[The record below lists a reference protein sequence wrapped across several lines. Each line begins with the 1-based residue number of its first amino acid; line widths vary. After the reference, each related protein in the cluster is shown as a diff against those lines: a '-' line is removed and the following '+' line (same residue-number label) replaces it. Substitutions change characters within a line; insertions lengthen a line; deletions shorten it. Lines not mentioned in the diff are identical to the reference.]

1 MRPSSLKRLIDD
13 PAAAK
18 VLFRGWK
25 PVGTRQHC
33 RNRAAFRH
41 AASGGFTLVE
51 TIVALA
57 LGALLLSFVIPN
69 LNYTM
74 IHWRRGQGASDWQ
87 DQWMQAIMRLT
98 QELDEALPLMVGDGD
113 AQKLAFNGNAQSLT
127 FVRLTRGVTGEQK
140 LKTIHISVEHDDDG
154 DKLRQ
159 SAQTFDAEHFSDSQ
173 DQSGGMVLF
182 EGPYQLSFKLVE
194 APEPSNSEKRPPVPN
209 EDGPQRDGSRPDAPR
224 GDRARPNG
232 PPLGRQELPQR
243 IVLSAIPAAPGI
255 KSMPPLVLP
264 IVARRPM
271 KRAENGQDSQNGQDQ
286 PPAP

>member
-13 PAAAK
+13 SSAAK
-18 VLFRGWK
+18 VLFHSRRLVETGKRRRKGLAFW
-25 PVGTRQHC
+25 
-33 RNRAAFRH
+33 RAA
-41 AASGGFTLVE
+41 GDGFTLVE

-57 LGALLLSFVIPN
+57 LGALLLAFIIPN

-74 IHWRRGQGASDWQ
+74 IHWRRGQGTSDWQ
-87 DQWMQAIMRLT
+87 DQWMQAITRLT
-98 QELDEALPLMVGDGD
+98 QELDEALPMMVGEGDG
-113 AQKLAFNGNAQSLT
+113 QKLAFNGNAQSLT
-127 FVRLTRGVTGEQK
+127 FVRLTRGVTGEQR

-159 SAQTFDAEHFSDSQ
+159 STQTFDAEHFTDSQ

-182 EGPYQLSFKLVE
+182 EGPYQLSFTLVE
-194 APEPSNSEKRPPVPN
+194 APEPSNSEKRQPVRN
-209 EDGPQRDGSRPDAPR
+209 EDGPQPDGSGR
-224 GDRARPNG
+224 DRARPNG

-243 IVLSAIPAAPGI
+243 VVLSAIPVASGI

-271 KRAENGQDSQNGQDQ
+271 KRTENGQDAQNGQDQ